1 MGGDIEVN
9 HPSSLMRQH
18 HENEQQPKGHGGHPE
33 EIRGSQLR
41 SMVVEKGAPCLGGF
55 CVRTMYLAT
64 VVSDTSTPSLSNS
77 P

>member
-1 MGGDIEVN
+1 
-9 HPSSLMRQH
+9 MRQH
-18 HENEQQPKGHGGHPE
+18 HENEQQPKGHGGHHE

-41 SMVVEKGAPCLGGF
+41 SVVVEKGAPCLGGGF